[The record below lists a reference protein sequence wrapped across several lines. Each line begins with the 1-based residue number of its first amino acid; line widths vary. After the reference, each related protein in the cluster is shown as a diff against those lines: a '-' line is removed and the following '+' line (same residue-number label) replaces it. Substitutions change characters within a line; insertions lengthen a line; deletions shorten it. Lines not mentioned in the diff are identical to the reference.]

1 MCARACVCAC
11 ARVCALDLS
20 LTTLSPPSTPSTPS
34 THFLVSCDQGT
45 FPGATLSLQT
55 TNGETLSSTSIV
67 QSQIDNAVFADRS
80 TQVVRE
86 NKRVGNKAFV
96 DEFKRRVDS
105 SWRFSNASDIIPT
118 VPRFLGYRHV
128 DNAMRIEEDG
138 ILQIVEDKD
147 VIGEAHFAELF
158 GEELE
163 SFLDFEMEELLE
175 KELDLLS
182 SLIDGRA
189 LQEHMEEN
197 YLRNLI
203 KLAGGLAKLE

>member
-1 MCARACVCAC
+1 MTDGHGDDWTMYVTGHSLGGALATIFAYECAE
-11 ARVCALDLS
+11 LDVGKVIMYNYG
-20 LTTLSPPSTPSTPS
+20 SP
-34 THFLVSCDQGT
+34 
-45 FPGATLSLQT
+45 
-55 TNGETLSSTSIV
+55 
-67 QSQIDNAVFADRS
+67 
-80 TQVVRE
+80 
-86 NKRVGNKAFV
+86 RVGNKAFV

-163 SFLDFEMEELLE
+163 SFLDFEVEQLLE

>member
-1 MCARACVCAC
+1 M
-11 ARVCALDLS
+11 D
-20 LTTLSPPSTPSTPS
+20 
-34 THFLVSCDQGT
+34 
-45 FPGATLSLQT
+45 FP
-55 TNGETLSSTSIV
+55 SSTVWHANFFLNLGTDGFLSAYLSIR
-67 QSQIDNAVFADRS
+67 NALIAQVKAMTDGHGDDWTMYVTGHSLGGALATIFAYECAELDVGKVIMYNYGS
-80 TQVVRE
+80 P
-86 NKRVGNKAFV
+86 RVGNKAFV

-163 SFLDFEMEELLE
+163 SFLDFEVEQLLE